1 MKAEPPK
8 KPPRDVG
15 PRWLDR
21 LLTWLVAPHL
31 REEVLG
37 DLHERYHRRAQRLGH
52 PTARRTYFREVLAY
66 CRPRFIRRKPQEYP
80 SPEYRTTFFLNPD
93 MFSNYVKIA
102 WRNLLRNRV
111 STLINLLGLTL
122 GITACLTIYFITS
135 HELNYDTFHP
145 NGERIYRLV
154 GESQYGKN
162 GEKNPVGFIPNAVPA
177 AIRSEITGI
186 ETVAA
191 FHNISSDVLIPN
203 GKEKPKRFEG
213 SKHDEIVVVEP
224 QYFDLFTYQWLAG
237 NPRTALNEP
246 FRVVLSERKA
256 HTYFGDL
263 SPDQIMGKEIIYQDS
278 VRVSVA
284 GIVKEWAQPTDFV
297 FTDFISFATIRAS
310 QLKQAIN
317 LDQWND
323 IWSASQAFVKL
334 PKIMTPAQLTKQFQ
348 RFGAVHFTKDMDLK
362 FTPALQPL
370 ADLHFNDNYQDNYS
384 RKAHLPTL
392 YGLMAIAS
400 FILLIA
406 AINFINLATAQSVQ
420 RAKETGI
427 RKLMGSSRASLISQF
442 LSETALLTF
451 AAGLLSLLL
460 VNPILGAFQTL
471 TPKGLTVNL
480 FSWQTLLFLLI
491 TTVTTS
497 LLSGLYPSWLLSSF
511 LPALTLKGQ
520 TALAGGQKG
529 YLRKGLI
536 VFQFTVSLVFIIG
549 TLMVGRQLNF
559 MRNKDLGFSTNAVVS
574 IRPGGGDKGPVLA
587 QKLRQLSGI
596 ERVTMEWFP
605 PMGSAYM
612 MTKLKYRGKK
622 EIEMDVSAKVGDE
635 NFIPLYQLRLLAGR
649 NYLKSDSLRELVIN
663 ATYAKAL
670 GFKKPADA
678 LNQLLEFEGKPHPI
692 VGVVADFHEQSFH
705 EKISAA
711 FIAHLPQAR
720 NIGVKLATKGGRV
733 SDLAT
738 TLASMEAQW
747 KAVYPDRK
755 FEYTFLDDSVAK
767 LYEKEQQT
775 GQLVNTA
782 TAIAMLIA
790 CLGLF
795 GLATFT
801 AEQRT
806 KEIGVRKVLGASV
819 ASIVALLSQ
828 DFLKLVLV
836 AIVIA
841 SPLAW
846 WAMTKWLA
854 DFAYKVTID
863 WWVFAL
869 AGALAVVI
877 ALLTV
882 SFQSIRAALM
892 NPVKS
897 LRSE

>member
-1 MKAEPPK
+1 MHPNPT
-8 KPPRDVG
+8 PPRNVG
-15 PRWLDR
+15 PPRWLDR
-21 LLTWLVAPHL
+21 LLGWLVAPHL

-37 DLHERYHRRAQRLGH
+37 DLHERYALRAQRLG
-52 PTARRTYFREVLAY
+52 AVRAKRTYWREVLAY
-66 CRPRFIRRKPQEYP
+66 ARPSMIRRKPEHPSPEYP
-80 SPEYRTTFFLNPD
+80 SPFSLSPD
-93 MFSNYVKIA
+93 MLRNYFIIA

-135 HELNYDTFHP
+135 HELSYDTFHP

-162 GEKNPVGFIPNAVPA
+162 GEKHPVGFIPNAVPA
-177 AIRSEITGI
+177 AIQKEITGI

-203 GKEKPKRFEG
+203 GQEKPKRFEG
-213 SKHDEIVVVEP
+213 NKHDEIVVVEP
-224 QYFDLFTYQWLAG
+224 NYFDLFTYQWLAG
-237 NPRTALNEP
+237 NPKTALNEP
-246 FRVVLSERKA
+246 FKVVLTEQKA
-256 HTYFGDL
+256 HTYFGNL
-263 SPDQIMGKEIIYQDS
+263 PPDQIMGKEVIYQDS

-284 GIVKEWAQPTDFV
+284 GIVKEWTQPTDFV

-310 QLKQAIN
+310 QLKKSIN

-334 PKIMTPAQLTKQFQ
+334 PKGVVPAQLTKQFQ
-348 RFGAVHFTKDMDLK
+348 RFGAMHFTKDMDLK

-370 ADLHFNDNYQDNYS
+370 ATLHFDDNYQDNYT

-392 YGLMAIAS
+392 YGLMAIAG

-427 RKLMGSSRASLISQF
+427 RKVMGSSRASLITQF

-451 AAGLLSLLL
+451 AAVLLSLLL
-460 VNPILGAFQTL
+460 VHPILSAFESL

-480 FSWQTLLFLLI
+480 FSWQTLLFLLL

-497 LLSGLYPSWLLSSF
+497 LLSGLYPSWVLSSF

-520 TALAGGQKG
+520 TALTGGQKG

-559 MRNKDLGFSTNAVVS
+559 MRNKDLGFSTNAIIS
-574 IRPGGGDKGPVLA
+574 IRTSSEKGSVLA
-587 QKLRQLSGI
+587 QKLKQVAGI

-670 GFKKPADA
+670 GFKKPAEA
-678 LNQLLEFEGKPHPI
+678 LNQLLEFDGKPYPI

-711 FIAHLPQAR
+711 FIAYLPQAR
-720 NIGVKLATKGGRV
+720 NIGVKLATKGGGV
-733 SDLAT
+733 SDLTT
-738 TLASMEAQW
+738 TLATMEAQW

-755 FEYTFLDDSVAK
+755 FEYTFLDDSIAK

-782 TAIAMLIA
+782 TAIAILIS

-819 ASIVALLSQ
+819 SSIVALLSK

-836 AIVIA
+836 AIIVA

-846 WAMTKWLA
+846 WAMTTWLA
-854 DFAYKVTID
+854 DFAYKVDIE

-869 AGALAVVI
+869 AGAMAVAI

-892 NPVKS
+892 NPVRS